1 MPTPT
6 SPQQT
11 VRPPRNNRNSQS
23 PSPLPFLARLIV
35 RLRNICSTI
44 MASYTLKEV
53 IDRGK
58 FESLSDERLV
68 DLLYHQFKPV
78 IDRLKKVEQ
87 NIEGDDAH
95 PQGLLTRAGV
105 GGKRNENDYNLTPS
119 RYLFNGED
127 YSEVNRT
134 LTNVLAVRW
143 LLVGDY
149 RIFTCHQ
156 KGPIKLK
163 METFEEFRNLI
174 DRFRNKQDWLMA
186 LIVALVIG
194 DVGKDDELA
203 KKVRAHF
210 KIPSDEKMNH
220 DTVLEKAL
228 EMNIIKSPSPPLDLA
243 LEMNSIKPP
252 FPLDLLPP
260 PRQDDVFRGVR
271 LGAKL
276 NIPQLAQGENVPG
289 SLQCLHDLQ
298 GQESAFD
305 LKYLEIMFDVAGAGA
320 HVDACGSVRMI
331 EPVCQSFL
339 LTYEILKRV
348 ISKEITIQDAYNK
361 VLQNRGRILSD
372 KGYPELSTDKKQ
384 DRALLRLYAMGR
396 VADIDLAERFRK
408 ALLGLPDNHR
418 AELIQELNQSG
429 LEGEQ
434 AVILYYMPALFA
446 ELLRH
451 TQQASEE
458 TQIKALTSLMG
469 FMRRTYIGAKNVPGE
484 KKLII
489 ECDVSGAK
497 SKIQAPEFPE
507 DLTGLDDYTLPSLG
521 S

>member
-11 VRPPRNNRNSQS
+11 VRPPRNNRNSQFS
-23 PSPLPFLARLIV
+23 SPLPFLARLIV
-35 RLRNICSTI
+35 RLRNICSTN
-44 MASYTLKEV
+44 MASYTSLKEV

-68 DLLYHQFKPV
+68 DLLYQQFEPV
-78 IDRLKKVEQ
+78 IDRLKNVEQ

-105 GGKRNENDYNLTPS
+105 QGKRDENDHNLTPS

-149 RIFTCHQ
+149 HTFTCHQ

-163 METFEEFRNLI
+163 IETFNKFHDFIDQFR
-174 DRFRNKQDWLMA
+174 KVPGWLMA

-194 DVGKDDELA
+194 DVGKDDKLA
-203 KKVRAHF
+203 KEVRAQV
-210 KIPSDEKMNH
+210 KTPSDEEMNH
-220 DTVLEKAL
+220 DTVLERAL
-228 EMNIIKSPSPPLDLA
+228 EMNIIESPS
-243 LEMNSIKPP
+243 
-252 FPLDLLPP
+252 PLDLLPSP
-260 PRQDDVFRGVR
+260 QRDDVIRGVR

-289 SLQCLHDLQ
+289 SLQCLQDLR

-339 LTYEILKRV
+339 LTYKILKRV
-348 ISKEITIQDAYNK
+348 ISKEITIQEAYNE
-361 VLQNRGRILSD
+361 VLKNRGRILSD
-372 KGYPELSTDKKQ
+372 KGYPELSTDDKQ

-418 AELIQELNQSG
+418 AELIKELNQSG

-458 TQIKALTSLMG
+458 TQIKALTSLMD

-484 KKLII
+484 TNLII

-507 DLTGLDDYTLPSLG
+507 DLTGLNDYNLPSLG
-521 S
+521 SKDSQFW